1 MISSFFYQSSYYIT
15 NCLVYIALPMAEQ
28 RQHIGRWVLLFLL
41 LLLVPATLLA
51 REYSK
56 SIH

>member
-1 MISSFFYQSSYYIT
+1 MTEAEYDQAAYNLT
-15 NCLVYIALPMAEQ
+15 NFLAYVAEPMAEQ
-28 RQHIGRWVLLFLL
+28 RKHIGRWVLLFLL